1 MCDNEEADGE
11 ARRGKKRTRSQ
22 DAERKRCEYRAR
34 AKNKSRPWNEMEEKL
49 FEDAVTTMYEWGD
62 WISVSRI
69 IPTRTKSKKHQVIV
83 WLIDPLL
90 YYSTNK
96 PLFLLSHF
104 LSYTRVLI

>member
-1 MCDNEEADGE
+1 MLSETCPDKVKQLIHEHENFV
-11 ARRGKKRTRSQ
+11 KKFGIYWK
-22 DAERKRCEYRAR
+22 D
-34 AKNKSRPWNEMEEKL
+34 RPWNEMEEKL